1 MIGQSYPFM
10 PVLVLFAHDF
20 TEHFVVAG
28 SIGFWSNT
36 WNNAWSVESLECME
50 QVINDLGIHL
60 HSWETCYSHTFHHTH
75 ISTDYYFFKLL
86 LFKRIIC
93 TLKLWKKKYV
103 IVLVQEQKTISC
115 TKRQFWKNWNF
126 VLRNICLQPAR
137 IDTFAHARPLAA
149 AFH

>member
-50 QVINDLGIHL
+50 EVINDLGIHL
-60 HSWETCYSHTFHHTH
+60 HSWETCYWHTFTFHHTH

-93 TLKLWKKKYV
+93 TLKLWKKICHCACSRAKDHLLYKKTVLEKLKFCAEKY
-103 IVLVQEQKTISC
+103 L
-115 TKRQFWKNWNF
+115 
-126 VLRNICLQPAR
+126 PA
-137 IDTFAHARPLAA
+137 AG
-149 AFH
+149 